1 MFLVVHN
8 DRGTARAQ
16 SAEALILDMR
26 LGVPLELQECCESRV
41 NLGRK
46 LSKMRDKA
54 FEFRCVR
61 GTSLSGERP
70 YQIPG
75 IHGGSRRFNSAVHV
89 SQKGPPR
96 IIM

>member
-16 SAEALILDMR
+16 SAEAFILDMR

-41 NLGRK
+41 YLGRK
-46 LSKMRDKA
+46 LSKMLDKSC
-54 FEFRCVR
+54 EFSCAR
-61 GTSLSGERP
+61 GISLSGQRA

-75 IHGGSRRFNSAVHV
+75 LHAGSRGFNSAVHV
-89 SQKGPPR
+89 SQKAPQVV
-96 IIM
+96 M